1 MQRSLKHYYN
11 KSVIP
16 RQLEIRD
23 LMLKKDISTEDKH
36 KFPSPWERQFI
47 VVDIATPEAYVL
59 VEVDDVMIPNTWN
72 IN

>member
-1 MQRSLKHYYN
+1 
-11 KSVIP
+11 
-16 RQLEIRD
+16 
-23 LMLKKDISTEDKH
+23 MLKKNISTEDKH

-59 VEVDDVMIPNTWN
+59 VEVDGGMIPNTWN